1 MAGAPFDG
9 TDFDNLSPMAPVGME
24 PEALDM
30 QRRVLVVEDEATSR
44 RALTALLRASGYDAT
59 AAGSA
64 EEALDVLKG
73 RDPQIMLVD
82 LDLPGMNGLEFIAI
96 VSSRRPDIRSVLVT
110 ATSRERLESYIRTHP
125 MKYIRKPIDM
135 DVLLGMMGP
144 AALTH

>member
-1 MAGAPFDG
+1 MGSAVINGTGFDEDDFMA
-9 TDFDNLSPMAPVGME
+9 LVSLK
-24 PEALDM
+24 PEASDM

-44 RALTALLRASGYDAT
+44 KALTALLRASGYDAT
-59 AAGSA
+59 AAASG

-73 RDPQIMLVD
+73 RNPEIMLVD

-96 VSSRRPDIRSVLVT
+96 VSSRRPDIRSVLIT
-110 ATSRERLESYIRTHP
+110 ATSRERLESYIRKHP

-135 DVLLGMMGP
+135 DLLMGMMGP